1 MLTLNRGGRQEIFGN
16 LGRIQLGEFL
26 DVSVGPDGLFI
37 LLIARVG
44 IVTEGVRLD
53 DLVDGEECLEHALDL
68 VRGGLKEFEAEVRST
83 RSDESLVEHLLL
95 VAKIAGEIDV
105 NQYIEERSE

>member
-1 MLTLNRGGRQEIFGN
+1 MLTLNRGGRQEILGN
-16 LGRIQLGEFL
+16 LGRIQLGELL

-53 DLVDGEECLEHALDL
+53 YLVDGKECLEHALDL
-68 VRGGLKEFEAEVRST
+68 VRGGLEELEAKVRST

-95 VAKIAGEIDV
+95 VAKVAGKIDV
-105 NQYIEERSE
+105 NQ

>member
-1 MLTLNRGGRQEIFGN
+1 MLTLNRGGRQEILGN
-16 LGRIQLGEFL
+16 LGRIQLGELL

-53 DLVDGEECLEHALDL
+53 YLVDGKEYLEHALDL
-68 VRGGLKEFEAEVRST
+68 VRGGLEELEAKVRST

-95 VAKIAGEIDV
+95 VAKVAGKIDV
-105 NQYIEERSE
+105 NQ

>member
-1 MLTLNRGGRQEIFGN
+1 MLALNRGGREEVLGN
-16 LGRIQLGEFL
+16 LGRVQLGESP
-26 DVSVGPDGLFI
+26 DVSVRPDGLFI

-68 VRGGLKEFEAEVRST
+68 VRGGLEELEAKVRST
-83 RSDESLVEHLLL
+83 RPDESLVEHLLL
-95 VAKIAGEIDV
+95 VAVEAGQIDV
-105 NQYIEERSE
+105 DQYIEERSE